1 MKRAAVL
8 IGVHRTGGGL
18 PPLRAV
24 GDCVDA
30 MERWAKNQ
38 GIPSNSIA
46 SISDLKGE
54 RVTISSIFDVVRKF
68 GEEAVEQLVI
78 YFAGHGFSGA
88 MGDYWLLSDAPE
100 DGNAAVNVNGSEFNA
115 RSGVFSHI
123 VFISDACRLATK
135 NIRDNAVRGGVI
147 FPNFQ
152 IPGATKS
159 IDQFFATLLGQPAF
173 EIKIDGVYR
182 SIYTA
187 TLVDALNGKY
197 KNILEVD
204 LPAGA
209 TVLRPTPLKY
219 FLPDEVSRRLQMLNV
234 EMPEGGE
241 PDAIITSQP
250 TSWIAA
256 FSPPLQV
263 SSGPDAS
270 LPTNLGDTLPV
281 EPNATP
287 YEGFSAHTDPFTERV
302 DSLLLRRDLPPEAS
316 QSPAWMPLSNSQS
329 VVGRDFDTN
338 CGLRVIGADIQSVRD
353 SLGSAV
359 QLSESAVQVSAN
371 KSSVSV
377 LIALRS
383 GNGVLV
389 PAFPGYVGHL
399 GFAEGGLLES
409 LSYEPAQNS
418 SGWGLFEEKASQ
430 IRSLRSEFNKAAQK
444 KSPRLDNLS
453 TKRATLLE
461 SAMRYQDGID
471 FTLGVLTA
479 YAYIT
484 AHRDD
489 LIPRLWARIVQ
500 ALGAAPFDIEM
511 FMPQGY
517 PSLSAQV
524 GAMPPFPVYAQGWAF
539 MTAVGRDLPPVLE
552 TLQRHVESAA
562 WTTVDPEGVAM
573 ISELLEQDREVL
585 TSMTDI
591 ADPLV
596 GSFYDPS
603 TTVDDILRAANLDE
617 HRQAEEEEWGA

>member
-8 IGVHRTGGGL
+8 IGVHKTGGGL

-24 GDCVDA
+24 GDCVSA

-38 GIPSNSIA
+38 GIPSKSIA
-46 SISDLKGE
+46 SISDLTGE
-54 RVTISSIFDVVRKF
+54 GVTISSIVDVVRKF

-78 YFAGHGFSGA
+78 YFAGHGFSGS

-100 DGNAAVNVNGSEFNA
+100 DGNAAVNVYGSEFNA
-115 RSGVFSHI
+115 RRGVFSHI

-135 NIRDNAVRGGVI
+135 NIRDNAVRGSVI
-147 FPNFQ
+147 FPNLQ

-204 LPAGA
+204 LPERA

-219 FLPDEVSRRLQMLNV
+219 FLPGEIGRRLQILNV
-234 EMPEGGE
+234 ELPEGSE

-270 LPTNLGDTLPV
+270 PPTNSDDTPPV
-281 EPNATP
+281 EPNATS
-287 YEGFSAHTDPFTERV
+287 YEGFSARTDPFTETV
-302 DSLLLRRDLPPEAS
+302 DNLLLRRDLPPEAS
-316 QSPAWMPLSNSQS
+316 HFLAWMPLSNSQS

-359 QLSESAVQVSAN
+359 QLSESAVQVRAN
-371 KSSVSV
+371 KSPASV
-377 LIALRS
+377 LIELRS

-389 PAFPGYVGHL
+389 PAFPGYVGQL
-399 GFAEGGLLES
+399 RFAEGGLLES
-409 LSYEPAQNS
+409 LSYEPVQNS
-418 SGWGLFEEKASQ
+418 PGWGLFEEKASQ
-430 IRSLRSEFNKAAQK
+430 IRSLRSEFNRAAQK

-461 SAMRYQDGID
+461 SGMRYQDGID
-471 FTLGVLTA
+471 FTLAVLTA

-484 AHRDD
+484 SHRDD

-517 PSLSAQV
+517 PSLSAKL
-524 GAMPPFPVYAQGWAF
+524 GMMPPFPVYAQGWAF
-539 MTAVGRDLPPVLE
+539 MTALGRELPPMLE
-552 TLQRHVESAA
+552 TLQRHVESAP
-562 WTTVDPEGVAM
+562 WTTVDPEGVGM
-573 ISELLEQDREVL
+573 ISEFLDQNRDAL

-591 ADPLV
+591 ADPLG
-596 GSFYDPS
+596 GSFYS
-603 TTVDDILRAANLDE
+603 LTTTVDDILRAADLD
-617 HRQAEEEEWGA
+617 QQKQTEEEEWGA